1 MLTTK
6 NFCFACKT
14 IYKYIL
20 YNMFIHTI
28 YIFAYLCLLSHS
40 FYILKLTLK
49 ITSYL
54 KIFYFATN
62 SVASSIQE
70 ASEVIYMYLH

>member
-1 MLTTK
+1 
-6 NFCFACKT
+6 
-14 IYKYIL
+14 
-20 YNMFIHTI
+20 MFIHAI
-28 YIFAYLCLLSHS
+28 HIFAYLCLLSHS